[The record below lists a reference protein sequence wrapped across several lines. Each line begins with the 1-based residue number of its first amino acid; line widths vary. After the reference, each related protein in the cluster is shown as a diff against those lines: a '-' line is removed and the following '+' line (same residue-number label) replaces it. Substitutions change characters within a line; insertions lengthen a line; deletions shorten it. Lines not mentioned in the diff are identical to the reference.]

1 MTNKL
6 RYFVANWKM
15 YGDLKSLKSINKV
28 IKFAKSNKNKRFKL
42 IYCPPYT
49 LLSAFCA
56 KLQNS
61 PLSVG
66 AQNCHEEI
74 DYGAF
79 TGNVNAKMI
88 KNLGA
93 KYIILGHSE
102 NSANGDTDIT
112 INKKINS
119 ALKQKLTVIFCI
131 GETLEQRQAGKTEV
145 VLRIQL
151 EQGLTGVSSLRDVV
165 IAYEPVWAIGTGEVA
180 TPEQAQEVHADLRS
194 LIENS
199 YNQEVGSAVRIQ
211 YGGSVNPSN
220 AAELLAQPDIDGA
233 LVGGAALDVESFN
246 GIIQQVPG

>member
-1 MTNKL
+1 MTNKF
-6 RYFVANWKM
+6 RYFIANWKM
-15 YGDLKSLKSINKV
+15 YGDLNSLKSINKV

-56 KLQNS
+56 KLQKS

-66 AQNCHEEI
+66 AQNCHQEI
-74 DYGAF
+74 EYGSF

-102 NSANGDTDIT
+102 NRANGDTDIT

-131 GETLEQRQAGKTEV
+131 GETLSQKKRKETNKIIRKQIT
-145 VLRIQL
+145 
-151 EQGLTGVSSLRDVV
+151 QGLKRFKKNSRII
-165 IAYEPVWAIGTGEVA
+165 IAYEPVWSIGTGIIPKNYEL
-180 TPEQAQEVHADLRS
+180 EKN
-194 LIENS
+194 IKFINS
-199 YNQEVGSAVRIQ
+199 VILKNTKLKKAKIL
-211 YGGSVNPSN
+211 YGGSVNPKNIQSLN
-220 AAELLAQPDIDGA
+220 AINMLDGY
-233 LVGGAALDVESFN
+233 LIGGASQNAKKLIDIVKKSYN
-246 GIIQQVPG
+246 